1 MGLITLTELL
11 RVSFSVGKVNE
22 TKQFSDV
29 NIGKVL
35 VLPVQKEFVIS
46 ISLDLP
52 LIIFSAPDERPLIE
66 IFQST
71 ALVNLALKKIG

>member
-1 MGLITLTELL
+1 
-11 RVSFSVGKVNE
+11 
-22 TKQFSDV
+22 
-29 NIGKVL
+29 VL
-35 VLPVQKEFVIS
+35 VFPAQKEFVIS